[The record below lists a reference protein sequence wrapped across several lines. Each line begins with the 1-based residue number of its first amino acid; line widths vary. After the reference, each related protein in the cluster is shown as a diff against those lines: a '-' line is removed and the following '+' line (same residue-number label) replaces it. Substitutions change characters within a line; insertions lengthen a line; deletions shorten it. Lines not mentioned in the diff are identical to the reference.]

1 MYGSIV
7 IVKGK
12 KGFTLAFTGTTD
24 NNFTKVWTYAKVG
37 YKSIESIPQGDFET
51 IFSTWVNNYV
61 LANEEGPTLILIYR
75 EGFSMQQL

>member
-7 IVKGK
+7 IAKGK
-12 KGFTLAFTGTTD
+12 TGFTLAFTGTTD
-24 NNFTKVWTYAKVG
+24 NSLTKVWTYAKVG
-37 YKSIESIPQGDFET
+37 YKSKESISQADFET
-51 IFSTWVNNYV
+51 IFSTWANNYV